1 MSTTAK
7 IGAGIYVT
15 YSGAVK
21 IDLIIIYKQGD
32 FNKNGKLDEEDAK
45 MLLKHLSGG
54 TQLDDEQYARAD
66 VNGDGYKDI
75 LDVIAILNI
84 AKN

>member
-1 MSTTAK
+1 
-7 IGAGIYVT
+7 
-15 YSGAVK
+15 
-21 IDLIIIYKQGD
+21 
-32 FNKNGKLDEEDAK
+32 